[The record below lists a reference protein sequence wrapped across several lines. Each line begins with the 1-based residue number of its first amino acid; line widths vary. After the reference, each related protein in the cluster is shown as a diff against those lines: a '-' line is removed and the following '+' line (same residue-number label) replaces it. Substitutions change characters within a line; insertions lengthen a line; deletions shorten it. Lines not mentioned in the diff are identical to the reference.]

1 MVRKMTSLPAQR
13 LGLPYLNLPGEASWP
28 VIAASDIIT

>member
-1 MVRKMTSLPAQR
+1 MWRLPPAER
-13 LGLPYLNLPGEASWP
+13 RCKTAPTLNLSGEASWP